1 MVRPNTALETDLTFT
16 SRSEVLDSALILG
29 QTLASSKIRTGFSIR
44 KMFQGH
50 LSELNIWDR
59 ELSQEEIDSMRRCQS
74 FQQGN
79 IITWNKQNLRI
90 KNSGDNLK
98 IENVPDM
105 RQLCRRRQYFL
116 FPKYV
121 DLHTAS
127 DQCKTF
133 GGHIATPANT
143 EENVEVLRLV
153 KTYPQCLGKYLLVI
167 KFNYLVVSLSLSR
180 Q

>member
-1 MVRPNTALETDLTFT
+1 
-16 SRSEVLDSALILG
+16 
-29 QTLASSKIRTGFSIR
+29 
-44 KMFQGH
+44 MFQGH

-59 ELSQEEIDSMRRCQS
+59 ELSREEIDSMRRCQS

-79 IITWNKQNLRI
+79 IITWSRQNLRI

-105 RQLCRRRQYFL
+105 SQFCRRRQYFL

-133 GGHIATPANT
+133 GGHIATPANA
-143 EENVEVLRLV
+143 EENDEVLRLV
-153 KTYPQCLGKYLLVI
+153 KTYPQCLGKYCI
-167 KFNYLVVSLSLSR
+167 QYNYFVVSLSLSR